1 MATSAQ
7 DLWWESCFSNS
18 TAIASTLARKTQRK
32 WCWSWRAGTSTK
44 QAIPLFFAL
53 MHRSEKNE
61 TAFPPQRRR
70 RNEPSLIWPPVE
82 TSRLADHFYCRNFVA
97 WGHYIV
103 AACGTLS
110 KSRDR
115 PRLWS
120 WPSLSRNAELYAK
133 NTIGILS
140 HAWRSAALQ
149 SYDTA

>member
-61 TAFPPQRRR
+61 TAFPPQRHR

-103 AACGTLS
+103 AACGHYQ
-110 KSRDR
+110 SRATGQDCGHGQVY
-115 PRLWS
+115 PAM
-120 WPSLSRNAELYAK
+120 PSYMPK
-133 NTIGILS
+133 I
-140 HAWRSAALQ
+140 Q
-149 SYDTA
+149 